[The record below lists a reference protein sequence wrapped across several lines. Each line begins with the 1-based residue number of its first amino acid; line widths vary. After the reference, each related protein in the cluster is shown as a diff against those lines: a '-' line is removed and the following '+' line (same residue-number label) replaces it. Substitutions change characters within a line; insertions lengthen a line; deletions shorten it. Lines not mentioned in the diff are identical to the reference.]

1 MNQEEIKNC
10 VVIRNVLKNKQSE
23 LVKMQKDIFKICEDP
38 LLIDEY
44 LADYKKRLFNLD
56 FHKDNP
62 YFARIKFVEKS
73 DDTKYDIYISKLGF
87 YKINDD
93 ISVVDWRSP
102 VCDLYYNGTVGDT
115 KYRVDENE
123 INAFLNLKRQ
133 INFENGQVSDVY
145 DFDDQIS
152 NDELL
157 KPYLTKHADNR
168 LKNIVSTI
176 QKEQNTIIRYPF
188 HRNLIV
194 QGVAGSGKTTVALH
208 RLSYLLYNYKKN
220 FKPYQ
225 YMILSPNKV
234 FIDYVS
240 SILPELDAQDVVNSG
255 LEQLTKDLLNCDI
268 KILNKNSQKDFLDKN
283 KISDAYLKTKTGKEY
298 LSAIDKFVQDFE
310 NQNFLKPL
318 VIKDIKILDFK
329 DIQKIYAVTDGR
341 NCEEKFDL
349 LCKKVSMYLQNN
361 FDKRYQILSDLQ
373 KQHIISFSQKAD
385 LNNILEKGCEKY
397 FKKNYNGKTN
407 ILALYKNFVENIQ
420 NYCDSKNIA
429 ELKKYTLA
437 NLNKKIISYDDIG
450 GILYL
455 YSKIKN
461 APEKYADVRNIFV
474 DEAQDL
480 SIVTFVALSKI
491 FWQSYFSIFGDL
503 AQGMYSYQSI
513 CDWQEL
519 NLAFENANYLLL
531 DKSYRTTKEIMDN
544 ANLTLEKLAMPLA
557 QNVLR
562 HGEKVEFVD
571 CPKQKLCQ
579 VTNTW
584 LENLEN
590 KGFKTIAVI
599 FKNDEELDTFCKS
612 NRQIVK
618 IDENT
623 ETYNSPVVALT
634 VKTAKGLEFD
644 SVIIF
649 NAKSYNLQ
657 NPLDLKEF
665 FVAQTR
671 ALHKLVVLSEI

>member
-1 MNQEEIKNC
+1 MNQEEVINC

-44 LADYKKRLFNLD
+44 LAD
-56 FHKDNP
+56 
-62 YFARIKFVEKS
+62 
-73 DDTKYDIYISKLGF
+73 
-87 YKINDD
+87 
-93 ISVVDWRSP
+93 
-102 VCDLYYNGTVGDT
+102 
-115 KYRVDENE
+115 
-123 INAFLNLKRQ
+123 
-133 INFENGQVSDVY
+133 
-145 DFDDQIS
+145 
-152 NDELL
+152 
-157 KPYLTKHADNR
+157 
-168 LKNIVSTI
+168 
-176 QKEQNTIIRYPF
+176 
-188 HRNLIV
+188 
-194 QGVAGSGKTTVALH
+194 
-208 RLSYLLYNYKKN
+208 
-220 FKPYQ
+220 
-225 YMILSPNKV
+225 
-234 FIDYVS
+234 
-240 SILPELDAQDVVNSG
+240 
-255 LEQLTKDLLNCDI
+255 
-268 KILNKNSQKDFLDKN
+268 
-283 KISDAYLKTKTGKEY
+283 
-298 LSAIDKFVQDFE
+298 
-310 NQNFLKPL
+310 
-318 VIKDIKILDFK
+318 
-329 DIQKIYAVTDGR
+329 
-341 NCEEKFDL
+341 
-349 LCKKVSMYLQNN
+349 
-361 FDKRYQILSDLQ
+361 
-373 KQHIISFSQKAD
+373 
-385 LNNILEKGCEKY
+385 
-397 FKKNYNGKTN
+397 
-407 ILALYKNFVENIQ
+407 
-420 NYCDSKNIA
+420 
-429 ELKKYTLA
+429 
-437 NLNKKIISYDDIG
+437 
-450 GILYL
+450 
-455 YSKIKN
+455 
-461 APEKYADVRNIFV
+461 ADVRNIFV

-491 FWQSYFSIFGDL
+491 FWQSYFSVFGDL

-562 HGEKVEFVD
+562 HGERVEFVD

-599 FKNDEELDTFCKS
+599 FKNDEELDAFCKA
-612 NRQIVK
+612 NQQIVK

-649 NAKSYNLQ
+649 NSKSYNLQ

-671 ALHKLVVLSEI
+671 ALHKLVVLSEN